1 MAGTDLSESAKK
13 NDLAN
18 VKSNVD
24 DLYIEKLKIILVDL
38 NRLSNVVKTILLKRL
53 YLINWLK
60 KVMLFRLL
68 MLAI

>member
-60 KVMLFRLL
+60 NVMLFRLL

>member
-24 DLYIEKLKIILVDL
+24 DLYIEKLKIIRVDL

>member
-38 NRLSNVVKTILLKRL
+38 NRLSNVVKTILLKSL

-60 KVMLFRLL
+60 NVMLFRLL